1 MGFSCLGR
9 IQHLMEVRVWCGA
22 PAVQYGLGSEGFY
35 NGGRVFVL
43 GLSKGILD

>member
-1 MGFSCLGR
+1 MFGKDSAPYGG
-9 IQHLMEVRVWCGA
+9 EGGVWCGA

-35 NGGRVFVL
+35 NGGRDFVL